1 MPASANASCAIEA
14 NVVVVG
20 AGTGGLAAAR
30 AARKARRSVVLI
42 EAARPGGDCTW
53 WGCVPSKTLLATAH
67 AVHRVRS
74 GNRGVRAEV
83 DVDFAAV
90 MDRVHATIAE
100 VYADESPEVLRKQ
113 GIRLLTGH
121 ARFVGSHVLQVDGQ
135 RVTAGHVVLATGARA
150 KVPPI
155 PGLADVAHLTNETLW
170 DLRELPAHLLVLGGG
185 PIGCEMAQAFSRLGS
200 RVTLLEAGPS
210 LLPRDEPAAA
220 DVLTRV
226 LRGEGVDV
234 RLGAQVVAASASDGG
249 GPGLELADGTAVTG
263 SHLLVATGRAANT
276 ADLDL
281 ALPGV
286 EVEDGGLVRV
296 DARLRTTARHV
307 YAVGDCASRLAFTHV
322 SDDQGRL
329 AVRNLLFADDPAGA
343 LRRLSL
349 PKRWDPAT
357 VPWVTFTDPEIAHVG
372 LTEGQAYQRYGSRAL
387 IARVPLGATDRAR
400 CAGETDGFVQLVA
413 APGPLGIK
421 PLLRLVGMTAVA
433 PDGGELLAQGSLA
446 IATNMA
452 VGRIA
457 QTTAPYPAWSLATRI
472 AAALFFGGY
481 GGMSARPARP
491 APT

>member
-1 MPASANASCAIEA
+1 MPTSASASSALEA
-14 NVVVVG
+14 DVVVVG

-30 AARKARRSVVLI
+30 AARKAGRSVVLI

-53 WGCVPSKTLLATAH
+53 WGCVPSKTLLETAH
-67 AVHRVRS
+67 AVHRVRRDD
-74 GNRGVRAEV
+74 RGVRAEV
-83 DVDFAAV
+83 DIDFAAV

-100 VYADESPEVLRKQ
+100 VYADESPEVLRRQ

-135 RVTAGHVVLATGARA
+135 RVTAGYVVLATGARA

-185 PIGCEMAQAFSRLGS
+185 PIGCELAQAFSRLGS

-234 RLGAQVVAASASDGG
+234 RLGAQVVAASETDGG
-249 GPGLELADGTAVTG
+249 GPGVELADGTAVSG

-296 DARLRTTARHV
+296 DARLLTTARHV
-307 YAVGDCASRLAFTHV
+307 YAVGDCASPLAFTHV

-343 LRRLSL
+343 LRRFSL

-372 LTEGQAYQRYGSRAL
+372 LTEGQAYERYGSRAL
-387 IARVPLGATDRAR
+387 VARVPLGATDRAR

-491 APT
+491 AST